1 MWEFT
6 LFECRFFNPRIDSMS
21 RPIGS
26 MSTRTGLRKGEP
38 EKERTFSQKVFPFP
52 RWLFISSTNYLPYD
66 MIGTLAKRNGK
77 ITGNGVD
84 QSFCREEADFTVSE
98 WIQKKCLDFR
108 LEIIFTFDTV
118 TEIVLVSWS

>member
-1 MWEFT
+1 MPIFQA
-6 LFECRFFNPRIDSMS
+6 RIDSMS

-26 MSTRTGLRKGEP
+26 MLTRTGLRKGEP

-52 RWLFISSTNYLPYD
+52 RWLFISSTNYLPCD

-84 QSFCREEADFTVSE
+84 QLFCREEADFAVSE

-118 TEIVLVSWS
+118 TEIVLLSWS

>member
-1 MWEFT
+1 MPIFQA
-6 LFECRFFNPRIDSMS
+6 RIDSMS

-38 EKERTFSQKVFPFP
+38 EKERTFSQKVVPFP
-52 RWLFISSTNYLPYD
+52 RWLFLSSTNYLPCD

-98 WIQKKCLDFR
+98 WIQKSVL
-108 LEIIFTFDTV
+108 TFN
-118 TEIVLVSWS
+118 